1 MHGTR
6 NLRAIVCA
14 IAATGLM
21 AVFGTGAAAAA
32 GLKVCVPGVEG
43 KPIVTPKA
51 GVCKAG
57 YTLTELGAEGKE
69 GKEGPAGKEGPPGKE
84 GPAGKEGPQG
94 KEGKA
99 GKTGPEGKSPFT
111 AEETATLKAILP
123 YIKLV
128 SIGVGGKPTIQFSGA
143 NVQVVNGSGKQA
155 TGNGLG
161 NLVVGYDESPGSQTG
176 SHNIV
181 LGSQQTYEG
190 IGGLIGGEKNY
201 LGGTGN
207 FVLGFENKANGFH
220 FASILGGRNSTSSAE
235 YSTVGGGYSA
245 KAEGF
250 ASFVAGGFENSA
262 PGNYGTVLGGGKNK
276 ATGPGAS
283 VFGGELNIAGG
294 ENAGVF
300 GGDANEA
307 SGKDS
312 AILGGKLNKVTTEY
326 GHTP

>member
-6 NLRAIVCA
+6 SLRAIVGA
-14 IAATGLM
+14 IVATGLL

-84 GPAGKEGPQG
+84 GPQGKEGPAG
-94 KEGKA
+94 KT

-111 AEETATLKAILP
+111 TEETATLKAILP
-123 YIKLV
+123 HIKYL
-128 SIGVGGKPTIQFSGA
+128 SAGAGGRPTIQFSGV

-155 TGNGLG
+155 TANGLG

-181 LGSQQTYEG
+181 LGNQQTVES
-190 IGGLIGGEKNY
+190 IGGLIGGEKNS
-201 LGGTGN
+201 LGGN
-207 FVLGFENKANGFH
+207 SNVVFGFENNANGFH
-220 FASILGGRNSTSSAE
+220 FASILGGRNSTASAE

-250 ASFVAGGFENSA
+250 ASFVAGGFENSS

-294 ENAGVF
+294 EDAGVF
-300 GGDANEA
+300 GGDGNEA

-312 AILGGKLNKVTTEY
+312 AILGGKLNKVSTEY